1 MTKRFLLATLR
12 FVSASLFL
20 PLFKDRQEAK
30 GKRQEENSSL
40 LPLKAGKR
48 QKARGKFFPIAYCL
62 LPIAC
67 Y

>member
-1 MTKRFLLATLR
+1 LR
-12 FVSASLFL
+12 
-20 PLFKDRQEAK
+20 LFKDRQEAK

-62 LPIAC
+62 LPIPYCLLPATDLMQ
-67 Y
+67 